1 MISSH
6 SLIFVLLCSSLLSLI
21 NPVSQIDD
29 RLTAYT
35 LQQACSSGES
45 SILSAL
51 AFQTAVTNTYLS
63 NAAVDLFLALSAPHH
78 FNDETFAE
86 GRAVVA
92 QGAAAVKAAVKQGS
106 FISARISL
114 GAACHTLQVNACVH
128 NKCVCS

>member
-6 SLIFVLLCSSLLSLI
+6 SLILLCFSLLSLK

-51 AFQTAVTNTYLS
+51 PFQTAVTNTYMS
-63 NAAVDLFLALSAPHH
+63 NAAVDVLQALSAPHH

-86 GRAVVA
+86 GRDVVA

-106 FISARISL
+106 FVSARISL

-128 NKCVCS
+128 NKCVCA